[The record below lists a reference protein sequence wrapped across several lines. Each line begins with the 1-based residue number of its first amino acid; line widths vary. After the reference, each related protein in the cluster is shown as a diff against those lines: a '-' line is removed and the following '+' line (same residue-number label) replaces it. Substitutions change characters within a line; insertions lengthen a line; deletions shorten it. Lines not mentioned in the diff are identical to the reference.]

1 MKEQS
6 VSKRRQW
13 LTTSLTSPS
22 RAKFLAAL
30 QVNWNWS
37 FRTSESQWLKVRA
50 DYVI

>member
-22 RAKFLAAL
+22 RAKFLDAL
-30 QVNWNWS
+30 QVNWS
-37 FRTSESQWLKVRA
+37 FRTSEPQWLRPSQGRLC
-50 DYVI
+50 